1 MTYESGDVSRRGF
14 LHATAGGAGVIATT
28 GSAAAAEAEGG
39 EGGGGGGTAPDL
51 GGYLDPVTNFD
62 SVVDRTGNDE
72 VTVEVGVQQGGG
84 PYGFGPA
91 AVHVDNGA
99 TVRWEW
105 IGEGGDHNIV
115 HTEGGF
121 ESELFS
127 EAGVHYERTF
137 EEDGVFNYFC
147 RPHQSLNMKGSV
159 VVGSDYPTKQTGG
172 GAATP
177 INPEHMGV
185 PFQAHFVG
193 IATILA
199 VTLSLVFTF
208 FLLKYGESANTKGG
222 NN

>member
-1 MTYESGDVSRRGF
+1 MTDESGDVSRRGF
-14 LHATAGGAGVIATT
+14 LRATAGGAGVLATT
-28 GSAAAAEAEGG
+28 GSAAAAEGSDG
-39 EGGGGGGTAPDL
+39 EGGGGGGSATPDL

-62 SVVDRTGNDE
+62 SVVDRTGQDE

-91 AVHVDNGA
+91 AVQIDSGA

-127 EAGVHYERTF
+127 EAGVHYERTV
-137 EEDGVFNYFC
+137 EEDGVYNYYC

-159 VVGSDYPTKQTGG
+159 VVGTDYPTKEVAGAGG
-172 GAATP
+172 GSRGLPDSAKTL
-177 INPEHMGV
+177 
-185 PFQAHFVG
+185 G
-193 IATILA
+193 IATGFVMTA
-199 VTLSLVFTF
+199 TLGMAYF
-208 FLLKYGESANTKGG
+208 FVRYGGDYG
-222 NN
+222 DFDD